1 MSKGGTQPLIKNL
14 GSRFRGND
22 ECGEK
27 VAMRTILLLS
37 AAFLIA
43 AAPPAKPKTPS
54 EIVAEAPAAAWRDIR
69 PNDLL
74 VMDLRNGGRV
84 VIQLAPQFAPVHVA
98 NVRALAK
105 GGWWSG
111 SAIYRVQDNY
121 VVQWGN
127 NESTKPLPVGVV
139 AKPPAEYHRRL
150 KGLAVRPLGFTDPYA
165 PSAGFAGGWPIGY
178 DPRAGTAN
186 LAHCYGYVGVGRDL
200 SPDTGTGGELYAV
213 IGHAP
218 RHLDRNIAVVGRV
231 IEGIERMSSLPRGTE
246 ALGFY
251 KNESMHVPIS
261 SIRIASE
268 IPDAGRPAYQYMDT
282 ASATFGAYV
291 RARAN
296 RQDDFFI
303 RPAGGVDLCN
313 AAVPVRKKPAS

>member
-1 MSKGGTQPLIKNL
+1 
-14 GSRFRGND
+14 
-22 ECGEK
+22 
-27 VAMRTILLLS
+27 MRKLLLVS
-37 AAFLIA
+37 AVLLVA
-43 AAPPAKPKTPS
+43 AAPPSKPKTPS
-54 EIVAEAPAAAWRDIR
+54 EIVAEAPPSAWRDIAAD
-69 PNDLL
+69 DLL
-74 VMDLRNGGRV
+74 VMDLRNGAQV

-98 NVRALAK
+98 NIRALAK

-111 SAIYRVQDNY
+111 AAIYRVQDNY

-127 NESTKPLPVGVV
+127 NESTKPLPQGVV
-139 AKPPAEYHRRL
+139 AKPPAEYHRPL
-150 KGLAVRPLGFTDPYA
+150 KGLAVWPLGFADAYA
-165 PSAGFAGGWPIGY
+165 PGAGFAAGWPIGY
-178 DPRAGTAN
+178 DSKAGTAN

-251 KNESMHVPIS
+251 NDESMHVPIS
-261 SIRIASE
+261 AVRLGSE
-268 IPDAGRPAYQYMDT
+268 IPAAARPAFQYMDT
-282 ASATFGAYV
+282 QSASFGAYLK
-291 RARAN
+291 ARAN
-296 RQDDFFI
+296 RKDDFFI

-313 AAVPVRKKPAS
+313 AAIPVRKKPA